1 MAGTVLR
8 KTGVALSIILKG
20 LLWAAFTALKL
31 LCGGIGLFLLLLF
44 LAMRLVLAVTGVSA
58 AD

>member
-20 LLWAAFTALKL
+20 LLWEAFTAQKL

>member
-20 LLWAAFTALKL
+20 LPWAAFTALKL

>member
-8 KTGVALSIILKG
+8 KTGKVLFIILKG
-20 LLWAAFTALKL
+20 LLWVALTALKV
-31 LCGGIGLFLLLLF
+31 LCKGIGLFLVLLF
-44 LAMRLVLAVTGVSA
+44 LAIRLVLAVTGVSA

>member
-8 KTGVALSIILKG
+8 RTDAALFIILKG

-31 LCGGIGLFLLLLF
+31 LCKRIGLFLLLLF
-44 LAMRLVLAVTGVSA
+44 LAIRLVLAVTGVSA

>member
-8 KTGVALSIILKG
+8 KTGVVLFIILKR

-31 LCGGIGLFLLLLF
+31 LCKGIGLFLLLLF
-44 LAMRLVLAVTGVSA
+44 LAIRLVLAVTGVSA

>member
-8 KTGVALSIILKG
+8 KAGAVLFIILKG

-31 LCGGIGLFLLLLF
+31 LCRGIRLFLLLLF
-44 LAMRLVLAVTGVSA
+44 LAMRLVLAVAGISDA
-58 AD
+58 G